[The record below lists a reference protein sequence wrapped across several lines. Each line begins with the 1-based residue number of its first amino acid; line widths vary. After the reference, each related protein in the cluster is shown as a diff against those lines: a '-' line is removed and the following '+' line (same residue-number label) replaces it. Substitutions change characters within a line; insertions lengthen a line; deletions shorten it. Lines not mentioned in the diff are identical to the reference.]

1 MNNIGIK
8 VKNRREELMMTQ
20 EELARLTGYKH
31 KSSIN
36 KIEAG
41 LRDIPRKNIN
51 RFAEAL
57 NISVEWLI
65 CDESTMSSD
74 DADFIKSLPL
84 LHPKQ
89 ELPPELEA
97 INILLK
103 AAGKQII
110 KVDGNYFFDECGML
124 TAEEVN
130 ELLNSVVLSVK
141 NAADALIARKTQ
153 EIIKVF
159 ISKK

>member
-20 EELARLTGYKH
+20 EELAKLTGYKH

-41 LRDIPRKNIN
+41 LRDIPRKTLN

-57 NISVEWLI
+57 NVSVEWLI
-65 CDESTMSSD
+65 CDESTMTSE
-74 DADFIKSLPL
+74 DADFVKSLPP
-84 LHPKQ
+84 LHSKQ

-97 INILLK
+97 VNVLLE

-110 KVDGNYFFDECGML
+110 KVDDSYYFDECGML

-130 ELLNSVVLSVK
+130 ELLNGIVLSVK
-141 NAADALIARKTQ
+141 NVADALVARKTQ
-153 EIIKVF
+153 EVRNF
-159 ISKK
+159 FKK

>member
-8 VKNRREELMMTQ
+8 IKNRREELMMTQ
-20 EELARLTGYKH
+20 EELAKLTGYKH

-41 LRDIPRKNIN
+41 LRDIPRKTLNS
-51 RFAEAL
+51 FAEAL
-57 NISVEWLI
+57 NVSVEWLL
-65 CDESTMSSD
+65 CDESAMISE
-74 DADFIKSLPL
+74 DADFVKSLPH

-97 INILLK
+97 VNILLE

-110 KVDGNYFFDECGML
+110 KVDGSYYFDECGML
-124 TAEEVN
+124 TTEEVN
-130 ELLNSVVLSVK
+130 ELLNSIVLSVK
-141 NAADALIARKTQ
+141 NATDVLVARKTQ
-153 EIIKVF
+153 ELRSF
-159 ISKK
+159 FKK